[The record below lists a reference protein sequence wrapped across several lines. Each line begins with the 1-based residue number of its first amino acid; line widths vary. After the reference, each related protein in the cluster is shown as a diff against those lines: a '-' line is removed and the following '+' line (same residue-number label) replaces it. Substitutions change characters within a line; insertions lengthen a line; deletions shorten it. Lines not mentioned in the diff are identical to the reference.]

1 MRQITKTIALP
12 VDSQSRTF
20 RLKKLDAFSGAS
32 LLRLLSAH
40 LQDDPAPS
48 PDDSLILRLFS
59 AIPDDALRSLMT
71 ACLSH
76 AEVRL
81 DAGWQPV
88 MEMGEWSW
96 SDLEYDPVN
105 ALKLTLQ
112 VILWTLDGFFA
123 ASGPDSPAVRPAS

>member
-1 MRQITKTIALP
+1 MKQITKTITLP
-12 VDSQSRTF
+12 IDGTPRTF

-40 LQDDPAPS
+40 LQEPDPDLLS
-48 PDDSLILRLFS
+48 LFS
-59 AIPDDALRSLMT
+59 AVPDDTLRSLMAT
-71 ACLSH
+71 CLSH

-112 VILWTLDGFFA
+112 VILWTLDGFFGE
-123 ASGPDSPAVRPAS
+123 SGPASPPGRPAT

>member
-1 MRQITKTIALP
+1 MKQITKTITLP
-12 VDSQSRTF
+12 IDGTPRTF

-40 LQDDPAPS
+40 LQEPDPDLLS
-48 PDDSLILRLFS
+48 LFS
-59 AIPDDALRSLMT
+59 AVPDDTLRSLMAT
-71 ACLSH
+71 CLSH

-123 ASGPDSPAVRPAS
+123 ESGPASPPGRPAT

>member
-1 MRQITKTIALP
+1 MRTITKTITLP
-12 VDSQSRTF
+12 VDGQSRTF

-40 LQDDPAPS
+40 LQDAPTPS

-59 AIPDDALRSLMT
+59 AIPDDSLRSLMT

-123 ASGPDSPAVRPAS
+123 ESGPDSPAVRPAS

>member
-1 MRQITKTIALP
+1 MKQITKTITLP
-12 VDSQSRTF
+12 IDGTPRTF

-40 LQDDPAPS
+40 LQESDPDLLS
-48 PDDSLILRLFS
+48 LFS
-59 AIPDDALRSLMT
+59 AVPDDTLRSLMAT
-71 ACLSH
+71 CLSH

-123 ASGPDSPAVRPAS
+123 ESGPASPPGRPAT